1 MAESRPADLEARI
14 AALERDL
21 KEMKARLLAL
31 ERLMGAGGEHPTDE
45 TTVRKK
51 VVYDWQA

>member
-1 MAESRPADLEARI
+1 MAESRPAELEARI

-21 KEMKARLLAL
+21 KEMKARILAL
-31 ERLMGAGGEHPTDE
+31 ERLMGTGGEHPTDE

>member
-1 MAESRPADLEARI
+1 MADPTADSDERI
-14 AALERDL
+14 ALLERQIRELRDRV
-21 KEMKARLLAL
+21 AAL
-31 ERLMGAGGEHPTDE
+31 ERLMGSGEEHPTDQ

>member
-1 MAESRPADLEARI
+1 MATGSTADLENRVAE
-14 AALERDL
+14 LEREL
-21 KEMKARLLAL
+21 KDVRLRLAAL
-31 ERLMGAGGEHPTDE
+31 ERLMGAGAEHPADN

>member
-1 MAESRPADLEARI
+1 MATGSTSELEHRVAE
-14 AALERDL
+14 LERELRDV
-21 KEMKARLLAL
+21 RLRLAAL
-31 ERLMGAGGEHPTDE
+31 ERLMGAGAEHPADN